1 MPRAHVNGIDL
12 CYETSGEATGSAV
25 LLICGLDMQLIGWPE
40 EYGDR
45 LGAAGHLVIRYDNRD
60 IGLSTH
66 LSDLGRPDLAG
77 LLGGRDP
84 GVAYTLSDMADDAVG
99 LLDHLGIEAA
109 HVVGISMGG
118 MIAQTFAIKHPGRL
132 LSLCSIMSNTGDR
145 SVGQPTA
152 GAVAALLQPPPEDR
166 AGAIDFAI
174 RIWEVIGSPAYPF
187 DVETE
192 RNRVGEAYDR
202 SHDPDGVARQ
212 AAAILAASDRTDALG
227 SVAVPTLVIHGDS
240 DTLIDVSGGKA
251 TARAIPGAQL
261 LVIEGMGHDL
271 PPELYDPMIDA
282 ILANIEAA
290 DEATK
295 GAGTA
300 S

>member
-1 MPRAHVNGIDL
+1 MNGIDL

-77 LLGGRDP
+77 LLGGHDP

-132 LSLCSIMSNTGDR
+132 LSLLLDHVEHRR
-145 SVGQPTA
+145 SQCRPT
-152 GAVAALLQPPPEDR
+152 
-166 AGAIDFAI
+166 
-174 RIWEVIGSPAYPF
+174 
-187 DVETE
+187 
-192 RNRVGEAYDR
+192 
-202 SHDPDGVARQ
+202 DGRGGGGP
-212 AAAILAASDRTDALG
+212 AAA
-227 SVAVPTLVIHGDS
+227 
-240 DTLIDVSGGKA
+240 A
-251 TARAIPGAQL
+251 T
-261 LVIEGMGHDL
+261 
-271 PPELYDPMIDA
+271 
-282 ILANIEAA
+282 
-290 DEATK
+290 
-295 GAGTA
+295 
-300 S
+300 